1 MFTTFGDAYAKE
13 LREQKAQLVTK
24 LVSEAKA
31 ENTSTQ
37 VNEHSLTPQ
46 LEQAERDDYLTMPC
60 ILQLLK
66 GNEEKLVQ
74 LKQPNPKKRLIAIL
88 EIKKVIQQRVT
99 QINAQTARDLVEP
112 LSILLRHLLRDDSVE
127 VHLESL

>member
-74 LKQPNPKKRLIAIL
+74 LKQPNPKKRLIAIV

-112 LSILLRHLLRDDSVE
+112 LSILLRHLLRDDSLE

>member
-1 MFTTFGDAYAKE
+1 MFTTFGDAYTKE

-37 VNEHSLTPQ
+37 INEQSLTPQ
-46 LEQAERDDYLTMPC
+46 LDQAEIDDYLTMPC

-66 GNEEKLVQ
+66 GNEEKLAQ
-74 LKQPNPKKRLIAIL
+74 LKQPNPKKRLIAIV

-127 VHLESL
+127 VHIESL

>member
-74 LKQPNPKKRLIAIL
+74 LKQPNPKKRLIAIV

>member
-1 MFTTFGDAYAKE
+1 MFTTFGDAYTKE

-37 VNEHSLTPQ
+37 INEQSLTPQ
-46 LEQAERDDYLTMPC
+46 LDQAEIDDYLTMPC

-66 GNEEKLVQ
+66 GNEEKLAQ
-74 LKQPNPKKRLIAIL
+74 LKQPNPKKRLIAIV

>member
-1 MFTTFGDAYAKE
+1 MFTTFGDAYTKE

-24 LVSEAKA
+24 LVSESKA

-37 VNEHSLTPQ
+37 INEHSLTPQ
-46 LEQAERDDYLTMPC
+46 LDQAERDDYLTMPC

-66 GNEEKLVQ
+66 GNEEKLAQ
-74 LKQPNPKKRLIAIL
+74 LKQPNPKKRLIAIV

>member
-1 MFTTFGDAYAKE
+1 
-13 LREQKAQLVTK
+13 
-24 LVSEAKA
+24 
-31 ENTSTQ
+31 
-37 VNEHSLTPQ
+37 
-46 LEQAERDDYLTMPC
+46 MPC

-74 LKQPNPKKRLIAIL
+74 LKQPNPKKRLIAIV
-88 EIKKVIQQRVT
+88 EIKKVIQQRIT
-99 QINAQTARDLVEP
+99 HINAQTARDLVEP

>member
-46 LEQAERDDYLTMPC
+46 LEQAERDDYLTMPG

-74 LKQPNPKKRLIAIL
+74 LKQPNPKKRLIAIV

>member
-1 MFTTFGDAYAKE
+1 
-13 LREQKAQLVTK
+13 
-24 LVSEAKA
+24 
-31 ENTSTQ
+31 
-37 VNEHSLTPQ
+37 
-46 LEQAERDDYLTMPC
+46 
-60 ILQLLK
+60 
-66 GNEEKLVQ
+66 LVQ
-74 LKQPNPKKRLIAIL
+74 LKQPNPKKRLIAIV

>member
-1 MFTTFGDAYAKE
+1 MFTTFGDAYTKE
-13 LREQKAQLVTK
+13 LREQNAQLVTK
-24 LVSEAKA
+24 LVSESKA

-37 VNEHSLTPQ
+37 INEHSLTPQ
-46 LEQAERDDYLTMPC
+46 LDQAERDDYLTMPC

-66 GNEEKLVQ
+66 GNEEKLAQ
-74 LKQPNPKKRLIAIL
+74 LKQPNPKKRLIAIV

>member
-74 LKQPNPKKRLIAIL
+74 LKQPNPKKRLIAIV

-127 VHLESL
+127 VHIESL

>member
-1 MFTTFGDAYAKE
+1 
-13 LREQKAQLVTK
+13 
-24 LVSEAKA
+24 
-31 ENTSTQ
+31 
-37 VNEHSLTPQ
+37 
-46 LEQAERDDYLTMPC
+46 MPC

-74 LKQPNPKKRLIAIL
+74 LKQPNPKTRLIAIV
-88 EIKKVIQQRVT
+88 EIKKVIQQRIT
-99 QINAQTARDLVEP
+99 QINSQTARDLVEP

>member
-37 VNEHSLTPQ
+37 VNEQSLTPQ
-46 LEQAERDDYLTMPC
+46 LDQAEIDDYLTMPC

-74 LKQPNPKKRLIAIL
+74 LKQPNPKKRLIAIV